1 MKYVNEAEVVSVIC
15 EHLQN
20 ENWQFWIDDH
30 PIHRDLQ
37 FQKHRLL
44 IGGARPDI
52 FGVNDVKQIFA
63 VEVKGLKDYK
73 KAVGQAL
80 TYKSGVNISYIGGLS
95 SLLNRISNV
104 AISSGLGLISVNE
117 SDSKVEITNPLYNVS
132 PIFLEDIKNELTVLQ
147 HQKKKNRSFSSFG
160 RTHVINYFA
169 PVFLFQD
176 STAKTKKE
184 LISNFEKFEWAN
196 KAYSELISGA
206 NTIGILDLNGNEY
219 ELSKIGQ
226 FCLEHFNTI
235 GITSITKLQ
244 EILNKSK
251 RNECVYSKFPSLAK
265 FLQLIYF
272 QNPDFKQFTSIL
284 QTFGKSEIT
293 SKDIIDK
300 LIVEYPNLF
309 LNFFVKPTVKDK
321 VVSIFLSGKKESLME
336 DYKKTITDFGHYN
349 FFFAFKRHLVHLG
362 VLSQEN
368 TTFYKKT
375 DELDVENDYW
385 ILGKDILI

>member
-1 MKYVNEAEVVSVIC
+1 MNETEVVSVIC

-80 TYKSGVNISYIGGLS
+80 IYKSGVNISFIGGLR
-95 SLLNRISNV
+95 SLLNNISNV
-104 AISSGLGLISVNE
+104 AISSGLGLISVDE
-117 SDSKVEITNPLYNVS
+117 RDSKVEITNPLYYVS

-176 STAKTKKE
+176 SIAKTKKE
-184 LISNFEKFEWAN
+184 LISSFEKVEWAN

-226 FCLEHFNTI
+226 FCLEHFITI
-235 GITSITKLQ
+235 GISSITKLQ

-284 QTFGKSEIT
+284 QTFDKSEIT

-300 LIVEYPNLF
+300 LIVEFPNLF
-309 LNFFVKPTVKDK
+309 LHFFVKPTAKDK

-336 DYKKTITDFGHYN
+336 DYKKTISDFGHYN

-362 VLSQEN
+362 ILSQEN
-368 TTFYKKT
+368 TTFYGKSE
-375 DELDVENDYW
+375 DMELDEDYW
-385 ILGKDILI
+385 ILGDQILI